1 LVQAVIVL
9 RNIVQPTVVLEK
21 TAHLVQSLQLVAVE
35 VLTVVMVVL
44 VVQVVV
50 LVCST
55 LTMEVQMEQELVAQE
70 ILQVHHL
77 LKVIMEETRVTVDNV
92 ALVEAEQVE

>member
-1 LVQAVIVL
+1 
-9 RNIVQPTVVLEK
+9 LEK
-21 TAHLVQSLQLVAVE
+21 TVHLVQLLQPGAVE

-44 VVQVVV
+44 VAQVVV

-55 LTMEVQMEQELVAQE
+55 LTLEVRMEQELVAQE

-92 ALVEAEQVE
+92 ALVAVAQVE